1 MRRLFFGLSAFLL
14 LAAAPALAQP
24 APPERVGRVSL
35 VVGTLAYHMA
45 GERAWSAAAL
55 NYPAASGATFWAAPG
70 ARAQMQ
76 LGPNTL
82 GLDGDSTLDLTTL
95 DAATTRLGLWSGRL
109 VLHVR
114 AIDAGKSIEV
124 DIPRGAVRLLSPGEY
139 EIAAGS
145 GNEPAQVAVFSGRA
159 HFAGDGADIGV
170 AVGKMAVLQG
180 ENPLNVRFAPAHGDA
195 FLAWCRAHDYHQN
208 RLAAPYYLSPEIAG
222 YAALDQYGRWTAN
235 PEYGQVWYPNDVPA
249 DWAPY
254 RFGHWVWVAP
264 WGWTW
269 IDEAPWGFAP
279 FHYGRWA
286 YIGGR
291 WGWVPGRFERS
302 PVYAPALVA
311 FIGGT
316 GVGWFPL
323 APGEAYWPSYT
334 RNLAYIRRLNA
345 GAVKDVDR
353 LKPGPRG
360 APPREAAARKFSNRR
375 FATVVPRP
383 VFERGGRVDK
393 ARLKVEKAKLEQA
406 PVRLV
411 PPKIAPVV
419 VHPVVRPPVPVR
431 PGVAKTAPPSAAPRK
446 PKKNEAVAPPHA
458 PAPSGPA
465 NAAVIPPGK
474 QPPAETPAQKKA
486 REEALRRQQ
495 EKARTGQ
502 QQQQQ
507 EQARKQALEQQQR
520 AAQRRA
526 AQQQE
531 QTRKQALEQQQRAA
545 QQQEQARKQAL
556 EQQQRAA
563 QQRAAEQQR
572 AAQQR
577 AAEQQRA
584 AQQRAAQQQQQAQQ
598 RAAQQRAIEQQRAQQ
613 HPQQHPPGKAPPA
626 CGHPGEPPCP
636 H

>member
-35 VVGTLAYHMA
+35 VAGTLAYHMV

-109 VLHVR
+109 VLHIR
-114 AIDAGKSIEV
+114 AIDAGQSIEV
-124 DIPRGAVRLLSPGEY
+124 DIPRGAVQLLSPGEY
-139 EIAAGS
+139 EIAAGGS
-145 GNEPAQVAVFSGRA
+145 NEPAQVAVFSGRA
-159 HFAGDGADIGV
+159 HFVGDGADIGITAGK
-170 AVGKMAVLQG
+170 AVTLRG
-180 ENPLNVRFAPAHGDA
+180 ENPVTAQFVPARGDA

-208 RLAAPYYLSPEIAG
+208 RLASPYYLSPEIAG
-222 YAALDQYGRWTAN
+222 YAALDQYGRWAAN

-254 RFGHWVWVAP
+254 RFGHWVWIAP

-291 WGWVPGRFERS
+291 WGWVPGRFERG

-311 FIGGT
+311 FIGGA

-383 VFERGGRVDK
+383 VFERGGRVAK
-393 ARLKVEKAKLEQA
+393 ARLKVEQAKLEQA
-406 PVRLV
+406 PVRLTA
-411 PPKIAPVV
+411 PKIAPAVA
-419 VHPVVRPPVPVR
+419 HPVVRPPVPVR
-431 PGVAKTAPPSAAPRK
+431 PGVAKTPPPLSAPQK

-458 PAPSGPA
+458 PASSGPA
-465 NAAVIPPGK
+465 NAAIIPPGK

-495 EKARTGQ
+495 EKARAGQ

-507 EQARKQALEQQQR
+507 EQA
-520 AAQRRA
+520 
-526 AQQQE
+526 
-531 QTRKQALEQQQRAA
+531 RKQALEQQQRAA

-572 AAQQR
+572 AAQER
-577 AAEQQRA
+577 A
-584 AQQRAAQQQQQAQQ
+584 QQQAQQ

-613 HPQQHPPGKAPPA
+613 HPPPHPPEKAPPA